1 MLANRQGGRKYDNAF
16 SKFTFK
22 ANGGCVSVLTRRKN
36 SIWPLNYSFE
46 AFGSIT

>member
-22 ANGGCVSVLTRRKN
+22 GSGGCFSVLTQLKH
-36 SIWPLNYSFE
+36 SIWLLNYSFE